1 MIMVFSIFCKQF
13 SNEAS
18 WLIDNDN
25 LDEFEPNITYPV
37 WLFVLAKMQ
46 KSVISL
52 EWLYDFCRICVLST
66 LDHQKFI
73 SPAY

>member
-1 MIMVFSIFCKQF
+1 MNKHRHKRNKKNEFVHLANDNGFLYIFFKQF

-25 LDEFEPNITYPV
+25 LDQFVHNITYPV
-37 WLFVLAKMQ
+37 WLFVFVKMQ

-52 EWLYDFCRICVLST
+52 EWL
-66 LDHQKFI
+66 
-73 SPAY
+73 

>member
-1 MIMVFSIFCKQF
+1 MNLFIWQMIMVFSIFCKQF

-18 WLIDNDN
+18 WLIDNDI
-25 LDEFEPNITYPV
+25 LDQFVPNIAYPV

-52 EWLYDFCRICVLST
+52 EWL
-66 LDHQKFI
+66 
-73 SPAY
+73 